1 MATVFLA
8 AINDVDGAIR
18 AWGEQFTWPAE
29 AIVRLLLAAVAG
41 GLVGLEREIR
51 GRQAGF
57 RTNLLVCVGS
67 ALTMLV
73 SVSFASR
80 HWPHEGNVNLNIDPA
95 RIAYSIMTGI
105 GFIGAGT
112 ILKHD
117 ASVRGLTT
125 AAAMWCVAAIG
136 MAAGF
141 GLYTLAAIA
150 TIVVVAALWILDYFE
165 NAIPKLHYRV
175 VVVRRPWA
183 PGVVRETVDR
193 VQASG
198 KLRVAEANFERREDD
213 LATVDISLSVAFTN
227 TTAFH
232 ALERELEADAQTQ
245 LIAVRHG

>member
-1 MATVFLA
+1 MVLLA
-8 AINDVDGAIR
+8 SMDGLDSAIR
-18 AWGEQFTWPAE
+18 AWGEQFNWPAE
-29 AIVRLLLAAVAG
+29 PIVRLLLAAVAG

-73 SVSFASR
+73 SISFPFR
-80 HWPHEGNVNLNIDPA
+80 RWPHDTGINVNIDPA

-112 ILKHD
+112 IIKHE

-136 MAAGF
+136 MAAGL
-141 GLYTLAAIA
+141 GLYTLTVIA
-150 TIVVVAALWILDYFE
+150 TILVVAALWILDYIE
-165 NAIPKLHYRV
+165 DAIPKLHYRV

-183 PGVVRETVDR
+183 NGVVKETVDR
-193 VQASG
+193 IKAGG
-198 KLRVAEANFERREDD
+198 KFSVTEANFERCGAD
-213 LATVDISLSVAFTN
+213 LASVDIHLNVGFTDKD
-227 TTAFH
+227 AFH
-232 ALERELEADAQTQ
+232 ALEHDLEQDPQIK
-245 LIAVRHG
+245 LLAVRHG